1 MKTFDI
7 RRSNERALKITR
19 NAIDTNKAD
28 HIILGMLV
36 LADALK
42 ELNKYNY
49 KTSTPTVKVCGSET

>member
-7 RRSNERALKITR
+7 RRSRERALKITR

-28 HIILGMLV
+28 QIILGMLV

-42 ELNKYNY
+42 ELYRK
-49 KTSTPTVKVCGSET
+49 